1 MSQYLNFKFNIND
14 PAAKT
19 DVIVVNPSE
28 TDYIVHAFLSIPIY
42 DEFDVKIGY
51 KVSDDYIQQLAEN
64 MYSVR
69 INSTYHFFNGGSI
82 SWQYC
87 FINNKPNYFYP
98 LNVANASNIIATTGK
113 YFGKTG
119 AVSLKAF
126 EDGRREVTIGF
137 NF

>member
-1 MSQYLNFKFNIND
+1 
-14 PAAKT
+14 
-19 DVIVVNPSE
+19 
-28 TDYIVHAFLSIPIY
+28 
-42 DEFDVKIGY
+42 
-51 KVSDDYIQQLAEN
+51 

-98 LNVANASNIIATTGK
+98 LNVATTGK